1 MHQTIKKVSND
12 FEALK
17 YNTAIAAM
25 MALINDFYKKGS
37 VTKDEF
43 RVLLLLLNPVA
54 PHITEELWEEKNFG
68 GYLFQSSWPEFD
80 EAKTV
85 EAVQEIGVQINGKVR
100 ATVALALDASKED
113 ALAAGKEAVAAKL
126 EGKQIVKEIYVPGRI
141 INIVVK

>member
-1 MHQTIKKVSND
+1 M
-12 FEALK
+12 
-17 YNTAIAAM
+17 
-25 MALINDFYKKGS
+25 
-37 VTKDEF
+37 
-43 RVLLLLLNPVA
+43 
-54 PHITEELWEEKNFG
+54 WEEKNFG

>member
-1 MHQTIKKVSND
+1 M
-12 FEALK
+12 
-17 YNTAIAAM
+17 
-25 MALINDFYKKGS
+25 
-37 VTKDEF
+37 
-43 RVLLLLLNPVA
+43 
-54 PHITEELWEEKNFG
+54 
-68 GYLFQSSWPEFD
+68 FQSSWPEFD